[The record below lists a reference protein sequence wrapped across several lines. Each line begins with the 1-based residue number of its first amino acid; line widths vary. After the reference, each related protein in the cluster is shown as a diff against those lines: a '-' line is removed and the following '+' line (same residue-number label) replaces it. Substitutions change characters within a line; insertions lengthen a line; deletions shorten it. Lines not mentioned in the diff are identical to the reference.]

1 MNPATTG
8 LVWSNVPDAMLVSK
22 EIQIRAKNIQ
32 TLLASVH
39 LGNNQTFGL
48 LAGMTLRLGMNCVE
62 TLMPGRLTRFT
73 RASGHCSLLFGENG
87 GRFQDT

>member
-22 EIQIRAKNIQ
+22 QIQIRAKNIQ

-39 LGNNQTFGL
+39 LWNDQTFDL
-48 LAGMTLRLGMNCVE
+48 LADMTKELQQLLYNIGIDEEIEDVNVWIVFYRILQ
-62 TLMPGRLTRFT
+62 
-73 RASGHCSLLFGENG
+73 ASA
-87 GRFQDT
+87 